1 MRIDVSE
8 IDEDDQTDFSTTLD
22 LQQYRDAKNYESR
35 IKVEYSEIMMDL
47 GKKVINFIVSE

>member
-1 MRIDVSE
+1 MSE